1 MRRRTDLQRQPTSQ
15 SDRLT
20 DCQDGSADRST
31 DKDGQTTEKTDGHT
45 RCADGNTD
53 GCTDGQTRANQLG
66 SVGSSRCR
74 HGAPSEA
81 ISMDQPGEGKQLL
94 PQRQYNCFS
103 TPPPAQ
109 PVVVGLHVNF
119 RVILLSYRRLITR
132 RLGNLVTLPCYCLL
146 VITATPLRR
155 LRYAVTRAP
164 LSRSL
169 RDGSGRLGTGPGR
182 TRQSKPLYIHART
195 NWLVRQWALL
205 HGPARAGPRWVPG
218 GQGLDRGKAIAH

>member
-1 MRRRTDLQRQPTSQ
+1 MAHGGFAPEISHQTRPSGMPLLPGGRALTLERRTAWLPGVLSGRFVGDAQTITTFSIESFFRFFHATPPARRR
-15 SDRLT
+15 
-20 DCQDGSADRST
+20 GS
-31 DKDGQTTEKTDGHT
+31 
-45 RCADGNTD
+45 
-53 GCTDGQTRANQLG
+53 
-66 SVGSSRCR
+66 
-74 HGAPSEA
+74 
-81 ISMDQPGEGKQLL
+81 
-94 PQRQYNCFS
+94 
-103 TPPPAQ
+103 
-109 PVVVGLHVNF
+109 LHVNF

-205 HGPARAGPRWVPG
+205 HGPARAGPRWVSG
-218 GQGLDRGKAIAH
+218 GQELDRGKAIAHRSVLKRRLR

>member
-1 MRRRTDLQRQPTSQ
+1 MVIVPQEVSKPWPMAFGTLAGDIPDDARTSVSAREKVLILDFSMQPPARRR
-15 SDRLT
+15 
-20 DCQDGSADRST
+20 GS
-31 DKDGQTTEKTDGHT
+31 
-45 RCADGNTD
+45 
-53 GCTDGQTRANQLG
+53 
-66 SVGSSRCR
+66 
-74 HGAPSEA
+74 
-81 ISMDQPGEGKQLL
+81 
-94 PQRQYNCFS
+94 
-103 TPPPAQ
+103 
-109 PVVVGLHVNF
+109 LHVNF

-205 HGPARAGPRWVPG
+205 HGPARAGPHWVSG
-218 GQGLDRGKAIAH
+218 GQELDRGMAIAHRSVLNDA

>member
-1 MRRRTDLQRQPTSQ
+1 MSGVGGVSTTRPWLLRAAGGVQEGGKATFAVATVQLFLHAAPPARRR
-15 SDRLT
+15 
-20 DCQDGSADRST
+20 GS
-31 DKDGQTTEKTDGHT
+31 
-45 RCADGNTD
+45 
-53 GCTDGQTRANQLG
+53 
-66 SVGSSRCR
+66 
-74 HGAPSEA
+74 
-81 ISMDQPGEGKQLL
+81 
-94 PQRQYNCFS
+94 
-103 TPPPAQ
+103 
-109 PVVVGLHVNF
+109 LHVNF

-195 NWLVRQWALL
+195 SWLVRQWALL
-205 HGPARAGPRWVPG
+205 HGPARAGPRWVSG
-218 GQGLDRGKAIAH
+218 GQELDRGKAIAHRSVLKRRLR

>member
-1 MRRRTDLQRQPTSQ
+1 MS
-15 SDRLT
+15 
-20 DCQDGSADRST
+20 GVGGVST
-31 DKDGQTTEKTDGHT
+31 T
-45 RCADGNTD
+45 RPWLL
-53 GCTDGQTRANQLG
+53 RAAGGPREGGKATFAAATVQLFL
-66 SVGSSRCR
+66 
-74 HGAPSEA
+74 HAAPPS
-81 ISMDQPGEGKQLL
+81 
-94 PQRQYNCFS
+94 
-103 TPPPAQ
+103 PPPAR
-109 PVVVGLHVNF
+109 GRGSLHVNF

-205 HGPARAGPRWVPG
+205 HGPARAGPRWVSG
-218 GQGLDRGKAIAH
+218 GQELDRGKAIAHRSVLKRRLR

>member
-1 MRRRTDLQRQPTSQ
+1 M
-15 SDRLT
+15 
-20 DCQDGSADRST
+20 
-31 DKDGQTTEKTDGHT
+31 
-45 RCADGNTD
+45 
-53 GCTDGQTRANQLG
+53 
-66 SVGSSRCR
+66 
-74 HGAPSEA
+74 
-81 ISMDQPGEGKQLL
+81 
-94 PQRQYNCFS
+94 CFS
-103 TPPPAQ
+103 TQPPA
-109 PVVVGLHVNF
+109 PAPARGHGSLHVNF

-164 LSRSL
+164 PSRSL

-205 HGPARAGPRWVPG
+205 HGPARAGPRWVSG
-218 GQGLDRGKAIAH
+218 GQELDREFRFECTHARKAWRWRSAAVEAPGEWRQFIRIAATPCVTRPRANVKRALNR

>member
-1 MRRRTDLQRQPTSQ
+1 MSCRALVRTVS
-15 SDRLT
+15 
-20 DCQDGSADRST
+20 
-31 DKDGQTTEKTDGHT
+31 
-45 RCADGNTD
+45 
-53 GCTDGQTRANQLG
+53 
-66 SVGSSRCR
+66 SSR
-74 HGAPSEA
+74 PSEA

-94 PQRQYNCFS
+94 PQRQYNCFC
-103 TPPPAQ
+103 TQPQPPA
-109 PVVVGLHVNF
+109 PAPARRRGSLHVNF

-205 HGPARAGPRWVPG
+205 HGPARAGPHWVSG
-218 GQGLDRGKAIAH
+218 GQELDRGMAIAHRSVLNDARGDVGLIF

>member
-1 MRRRTDLQRQPTSQ
+1 MMYFAPATEPRCGGRAAGCTSVPFYVPNGLCSFSTQPSPPARRR
-15 SDRLT
+15 
-20 DCQDGSADRST
+20 GS
-31 DKDGQTTEKTDGHT
+31 
-45 RCADGNTD
+45 
-53 GCTDGQTRANQLG
+53 
-66 SVGSSRCR
+66 
-74 HGAPSEA
+74 
-81 ISMDQPGEGKQLL
+81 
-94 PQRQYNCFS
+94 
-103 TPPPAQ
+103 
-109 PVVVGLHVNF
+109 LHVKF
-119 RVILLSYRRLITR
+119 RVILSYRRLITR

-205 HGPARAGPRWVPG
+205 HGPARAGPRWVSG
-218 GQGLDRGKAIAH
+218 GQELDRGKAIAHRSVLKRRLR

>member
-1 MRRRTDLQRQPTSQ
+1 MQTETQTDARTDRRARTSWGAWGAHDVDTEHPPRPSPWTNQGKASNFCRSDSTTVFARNPPARRR
-15 SDRLT
+15 
-20 DCQDGSADRST
+20 GS
-31 DKDGQTTEKTDGHT
+31 
-45 RCADGNTD
+45 
-53 GCTDGQTRANQLG
+53 
-66 SVGSSRCR
+66 
-74 HGAPSEA
+74 
-81 ISMDQPGEGKQLL
+81 
-94 PQRQYNCFS
+94 
-103 TPPPAQ
+103 
-109 PVVVGLHVNF
+109 LHVNF

-205 HGPARAGPRWVPG
+205 HGPARAGPRWVSG
-218 GQGLDRGKAIAH
+218 GQELDRGKAIAHRSVLKRRLR

>member
-1 MRRRTDLQRQPTSQ
+1 
-15 SDRLT
+15 
-20 DCQDGSADRST
+20 
-31 DKDGQTTEKTDGHT
+31 
-45 RCADGNTD
+45 
-53 GCTDGQTRANQLG
+53 
-66 SVGSSRCR
+66 
-74 HGAPSEA
+74 
-81 ISMDQPGEGKQLL
+81 MDQPGEGKQLL

-103 TPPPAQ
+103 TQPPAH
-109 PVVVGLHVNF
+109 GRGSLHVNF

-205 HGPARAGPRWVPG
+205 HGPARAGPRWVSG
-218 GQGLDRGKAIAH
+218 GQELDRGKAIAHRSVLKRRLR